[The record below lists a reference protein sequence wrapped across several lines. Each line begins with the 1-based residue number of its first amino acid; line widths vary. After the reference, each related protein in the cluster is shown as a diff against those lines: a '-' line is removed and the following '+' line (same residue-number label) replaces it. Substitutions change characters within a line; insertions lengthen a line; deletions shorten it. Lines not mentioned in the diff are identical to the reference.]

1 MRGQTGV
8 GPQADVYA
16 AFSRAEDAEERV
28 LARLLARADFRSRR
42 VLEIGVGAARYTA
55 ALASHAARYVAID
68 VSPELL
74 ALARRRLAGT
84 KVELVEADMLAIPL
98 RDASV
103 ERIFAS
109 WSFPA
114 YGAAEE
120 SLAEAFRVLG
130 PHGEI
135 WLVGNAPDG
144 DFMEMRGEAEMRREA
159 AGQAWYLNHRFSI
172 AATVDTEFVF
182 PSLAE
187 AGRVLVAI
195 FGPKAEAWLSRHPSR
210 RLARRVNIY
219 VARRPDK
226 ADGDR
231 GRTRVASTL

>member
-1 MRGQTGV
+1 MSEAPDQRDSDV
-8 GPQADVYA
+8 EERWSAVYGPEADVYA
-16 AFSRAEDAEERV
+16 AFSRAEDAQDCV
-28 LARLLARADFRSRR
+28 LARLLARADFRSRT

-74 ALARRRLAGT
+74 ALARPRLFGT

-98 RDASV
+98 PDASV

-114 YGAAEE
+114 YGGADE

-172 AATVDTEFVF
+172 AATVHTESSC
-182 PSLAE
+182 SLRSPRQA
-187 AGRVLVAI
+187 AYWSRSSAQKRQRGCLVI
-195 FGPKAEAWLSRHPSR
+195 P
-210 RLARRVNIY
+210 ARDW
-219 VARRPDK
+219 AT
-226 ADGDR
+226 G
-231 GRTRVASTL
+231 